1 MEYVQV
7 AIIDIE
13 AKTNV
18 SFCDCVWQHQEP
30 EKISWFKKIINWFK

>member
-13 AKTNV
+13 EKTNV
-18 SFCDCVWQHQEP
+18 LSVIVCGNI
-30 EKISWFKKIINWFK
+30 KSLKKNLGLKK